1 MADSIPTERLERDL
15 EAARHRGRWLSDEE
29 QQALDRESLQRQL
42 SAEQRQSRRNRLVV
56 LAAVCA
62 LLPPLWPLAFGL
74 TLYLLFPRTVA
85 SIGMV
90 MGAVLLVGGLTATVV
105 LAMLTIGLFQLLF

>member
-15 EAARHRGRWLSDEE
+15 EAARDRGRWLSDEE
-29 QQALDRESLQRQL
+29 QQALDRESRQRQL

-56 LAAVCA
+56 LVAVCV

-85 SIGMV
+85 GIGMV
-90 MGAVLLVGGLTATVV
+90 MGVVLLVGGLAATVL

>member
-1 MADSIPTERLERDL
+1 MAEEARPNHLEQDL
-15 EAARHRGRWLSDEE
+15 QAARERGRWLSDEE
-29 QQALDRESLQRQL
+29 QEEKDRQQQQAQLQTEQQL
-42 SAEQRQSRRNRLVV
+42 SRRRRLVLLTV
-56 LAAVCA
+56 VCV

-90 MGAVLLVGGLTATVV
+90 MGAVLLVGGLTATVL